1 MAQKKKSPRIFMD
14 VTQLV
19 HWSGRITGIP
29 RVMLE
34 LAIRLQKQ
42 QPDTVFVS
50 WVKEVGEMC
59 EVNLDAS
66 LEGKG
71 PQYIRQNNVPGTA
84 PAAATKPTLMHH
96 AKRVVKAG
104 LKRGARVSPSL
115 AAKMESRL
123 IAAHLQNVK
132 RAEVGQGDII
142 FVPWGEWWD
151 PNFTACLIRHKNSGA
166 KLVQIIH
173 DVGPTVW
180 PQFFEQVKVTPE
192 SYNSQ
197 IVPAADLVL
206 AVSNNTKKELIQWL
220 KQQKLHVPKVEVF
233 RLGDELNVPKG
244 LRPQEAR
251 FAESKL
257 KGDDYIMAVGTIE
270 AKKNHMLLY
279 YVYKLAA
286 ARGIDLPKLVIVGR
300 RGWLTDQT
308 YALMTLDPEVKD
320 KFVFLHNA
328 SDEELSWLYDRCLF
342 TVLASFHEGWGIP
355 IAESLGRGVPCIS
368 SNTSSM
374 VEIAEGLVEH
384 FSPTSPDECLA
395 LIQKLL
401 KPSELEAARK
411 KVKKYKNH
419 TWDASNE
426 QVMKMMKELY

>member
-1 MAQKKKSPRIFMD
+1 MD

>member
-1 MAQKKKSPRIFMD
+1 MAEKKKSPRIFMD

-50 WVKEVGEMC
+50 WVKEVGEVC

-71 PQYIRQNNVPGTA
+71 PTYIRQNEVPS
-84 PAAATKPTLMHH
+84 ATPVSANRPTLMHH
-96 AKRVVKAG
+96 AKRAIKAG
-104 LKRGARVSPSL
+104 LRRGARVSPSL

-132 RAEVGQGDII
+132 RVDMQPGDVM

-151 PNFTACLIRHKNSGA
+151 PNFTACLMRHKKSGV

-206 AVSNNTKKELIQWL
+206 AVSNNTKKELTQWL
-220 KQQKLHVPKVEVF
+220 KEQKLHVPKIEVF
-233 RLGDELNVPKG
+233 RLGDELKVAKPLK
-244 LRPQEAR
+244 PQEAR

-257 KGDDYIMAVGTIE
+257 KGNDYIMAVGTIE

-374 VEIAEGLVEH
+374 VEIAEGMVEH
-384 FSPTSPDECLA
+384 FSPASPDECLA
-395 LIQKLL
+395 LIQKMLV
-401 KPSELEAARK
+401 PRNLEAARK
-411 KVKKYKNH
+411 KVATYKNH

-426 QVMKMMKELY
+426 QVMKMMKEL